1 MQHHDNENSKTI
13 ALEAKR
19 DSSAMKSLALVTT
32 VFLPTTAIAVSAL
45 RPFFPTYNWYGSG
58 GKSTKLGGTRFVI
71 HQHYP

>member
-32 VFLPTTAIAVSAL
+32 VFLPTTAIAVSAFRSIL
-45 RPFFPTYNWYGSG
+45 PVHDQHASGSE
-58 GKSTKLGGTRFVI
+58 STD
-71 HQHYP
+71 